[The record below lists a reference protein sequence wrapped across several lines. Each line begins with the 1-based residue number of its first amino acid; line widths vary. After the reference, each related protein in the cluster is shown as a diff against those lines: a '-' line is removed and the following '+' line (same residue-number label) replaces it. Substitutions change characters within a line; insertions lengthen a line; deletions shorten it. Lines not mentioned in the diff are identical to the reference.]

1 VTEQAGFL
9 AFLAERRAELL
20 LLTGQHVVLVLV
32 SAGIAVALGVPVGIA
47 LARRPRLAR
56 PVLALANL
64 AQTIP
69 SLALFGFLIPVP
81 FIGGIGVRTA
91 IVALV
96 LYSLLPI
103 LRNTVTGIQQVDAA
117 VLEAATGM
125 GMTSGQR
132 LRLVELPLAL
142 PVILAGVR
150 VAVVVSVGTATIA
163 AAIGAGGL
171 GTYVFRG
178 LATVDT
184 RLILAGAIPAALL
197 ALTADALL
205 GAVQK
210 SSHPGR
216 AAALL
221 GLGVAAAVAL
231 ALLARSPAGA
241 RPVVVGSKNFTEQVV
256 LGEILGARLEALG
269 FAVDRRLNLGG
280 TLLCHAA
287 VREGQIDV
295 YVEYSGTAL
304 TDILKRPVSP
314 DPAAVLRAVR
324 EDYAS
329 LGLRVGSPL
338 GFNNSYA
345 LVMRRADAEAR
356 SVRRISDLAPH
367 AATLRVGLFGEFLER
382 ADGMPG
388 LLRAYGLRFGVPPR
402 EMDLGLLYQ
411 ALADGKVDL
420 VVGSATDGLIAA
432 MDLVVLE
439 DDRHYFPPY
448 DAVPVMN
455 EASLRRHPGLL
466 EAVESLGGRIDEK
479 SMRRM
484 NHAVDGE
491 HRRPSDVAREFLE
504 GLPR

>member
-1 VTEQAGFL
+1 MGL
-9 AFLAERRAELL
+9 LRFLAERRSELL
-20 LLTGQHVVLVLV
+20 LLTGQHVLLVLV
-32 SAGIAVALGVPVGIA
+32 SAGIAVAIGVPVGIA

-103 LRNTVTGIQQVDAA
+103 LRNTVTGIQQVDPA

-125 GMTSGQR
+125 GMTARQR

-150 VAVVVSVGTATIA
+150 VAAVVSVGTATIA

-197 ALTADALL
+197 ALTADGVL
-205 GAVQK
+205 GTVQK

-216 AAALL
+216 AAALIAV
-221 GLGVAAAVAL
+221 VAASAVAFV
-231 ALLARSPAGA
+231 LLARSPAGA
-241 RPVVVGSKNFTEQVV
+241 RPVIVGSKNFTEQVL
-256 LGEILGARLEALG
+256 LGEILGARLEARG

-280 TLLCHAA
+280 TSLCHAA
-287 VREGQIDV
+287 VRAGQIDV

-314 DPAAVLRAVR
+314 DPAAVLRTVR
-324 EDYAS
+324 EDYRGM
-329 LGLRVGSPL
+329 GLRVGSPL

-345 LVMRRADAEAR
+345 LAMRRADAEAR
-356 SVRRISDLAPH
+356 GIRRISDIAPH

-382 ADGMPG
+382 PDGMPG

-411 ALADGKVDL
+411 ALA
-420 VVGSATDGLIAA
+420 
-432 MDLVVLE
+432 
-439 DDRHYFPPY
+439 
-448 DAVPVMN
+448 
-455 EASLRRHPGLL
+455 
-466 EAVESLGGRIDEK
+466 
-479 SMRRM
+479 
-484 NHAVDGE
+484 
-491 HRRPSDVAREFLE
+491 
-504 GLPR
+504 

>member
-1 VTEQAGFL
+1 VTERAGFL

-184 RLILAGAIPAALL
+184 WLILAGAIPAALL
-197 ALTADALL
+197 ALTADGLL

-241 RPVVVGSKNFTEQVV
+241 RTVVVGSKNFTEQVV

-314 DPAAVLRAVR
+314 DPAAVL

-329 LGLRVGSPL
+329 LGLRFGSPL

-356 SVRRISDLAPH
+356 SVRRISDLAPL
-367 AATLRVGLFGEFLER
+367 AATLRLGLFGEFLER

-484 NHAVDGE
+484 NYAVDGE